1 MTGRY
6 LLRLKGDLPMPRRDY
21 EISSGN
27 VFRDLGLPDADELD
41 IKANL
46 AIELIRLIR
55 ARGLTQTE
63 AARRLGI
70 DQPRVSALMRGHLE
84 KFSLEKLCDYLRTM
98 GYDVDIRIQKRS
110 GRPATGRLT
119 VRVA

>member
-1 MTGRY
+1 
-6 LLRLKGDLPMPRRDY
+6 MPRRDY

-27 VFRDLGLPDADELD
+27 IFRDLGLPDAEELD

-55 ARGLTQTE
+55 NLGLTQIE
-63 AARRLGI
+63 VARRLEI
-70 DQPRVSALMRGHLE
+70 DQPRVSALVRGRLE
-84 KFSLEKLCDYLRTM
+84 KFSMETLCDYLRAM
-98 GYDVDIRIQKRS
+98 GYDVNIRIQKHR
-110 GRPATGRLT
+110 GPAMGRLT

>member
-1 MTGRY
+1 MA
-6 LLRLKGDLPMPRRDY
+6 RRAY
-21 EISSGN
+21 EIGSSN
-27 VFRDLGLPDADELD
+27 IFRDLGLPDADELD

-46 AIELIRLIR
+46 AIELGRLIR
-55 ARGLTQTE
+55 TRGLTQTE
-63 AARRLGI
+63 AARLLGV

-84 KFSLEKLCDYLRTM
+84 KFSMEKLCDYLRVM

-110 GRPATGRLT
+110 RGPAAGKLT